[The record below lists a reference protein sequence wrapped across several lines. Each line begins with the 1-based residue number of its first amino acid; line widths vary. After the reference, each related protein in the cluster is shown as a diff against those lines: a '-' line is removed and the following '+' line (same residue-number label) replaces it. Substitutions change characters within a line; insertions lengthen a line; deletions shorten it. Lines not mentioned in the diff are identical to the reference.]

1 MSAELS
7 GPPGREAQVLSGR
20 VQRPP
25 QALPVPGHWLS
36 PSVTLTSSRQ
46 QVLETS
52 QHPGPWTRRCLLV
65 PGEAEVW
72 QRTNARVTGTIWS
85 RTAAAFPVP
94 APRVPRRQSRPLSGA
109 PRRARPSQA
118 GRVRRGEEPPCSPRG
133 DVGARRQMAEVW
145 GSWWAAGRREPG
157 RAHWAPAPPSRHQ
170 LTPGGPGGWRV
181 RGLASAWW
189 RGRGRPPVGIQPA
202 PSSRRAQAPLPAPSP
217 TWGLNSRP

>member
-157 RAHWAPAPPSRHQ
+157 WAHWAPAPPSRHQ

-181 RGLASAWW
+181 RGLASAGGGAGDGLPWASSP
-189 RGRGRPPVGIQPA
+189 RRPHGEH
-202 PSSRRAQAPLPAPSP
+202 SRLHSQHRAQRGA
-217 TWGLNSRP
+217 